1 MYSPVFG
8 HYGCLWVSLWVYP
21 AGTPPN
27 VAPVTCGNSRLNSRR
42 YAP

>member
-21 AGTPPN
+21 AGTPLMWYPSHAEIR
-27 VAPVTCGNSRLNSRR
+27 V
-42 YAP
+42 